1 MLASTVR
8 TSLDNIFHILP
19 LPRYMSCD
27 HQPSLAA
34 VLNFFKQ
41 NDVLCVK
48 STPTSKNEMGAV
60 DVVCKIATQFLQKI
74 STSFDNQ
81 LRLSWPKY
89 IKTLTDNLNAK
100 HSKRNAFSRAEM
112 YFGPMRFLPNHRL
125 FASDTFDV
133 CNQMLD
139 DSILSHEKKV
149 KESKRQ
155 SYNEDFV
162 KLSFPR
168 NSK

>member
-1 MLASTVR
+1 M
-8 TSLDNIFHILP
+8 
-19 LPRYMSCD
+19 
-27 HQPSLAA
+27 
-34 VLNFFKQ
+34 
-41 NDVLCVK
+41 
-48 STPTSKNEMGAV
+48 

-74 STSFDNQ
+74 TTSLDQQ

-125 FASDTFDV
+125 FASDIFDV

-139 DSILSHEKKV
+139 ESILSHEKKV

-155 SYNEDFV
+155 SFNEDFV

-168 NSK
+168 NSIVKYCLRKNEKNTVSGSKKLLQSEYILPKATKLS